1 MTDTPWKS
9 PYSPDPKDGNPDAG
23 SEPSD
28 AAQGSSS
35 SDEKES
41 AWGASA
47 FDSSQSDS
55 WGGQWGS
62 GWGSSAFDS
71 PTEESAAESPIEAAE
86 TEQSTPDAFGQAS
99 EEAAQAEPSEP
110 DAFGQASEEA
120 AQAEPSEP
128 ETFGQASEEAAQAE
142 SSAPE
147 TFGQV
152 PEEATQDDQSAPDAF
167 GQAPEEASQA
177 EPSAPEAFGQ
187 APEEAAQDE
196 QSAPD
201 AFGQASE
208 EAAQAEPSAPDAFGQ
223 VSEEAAQA
231 EPSAPEAP
239 ESSHTPPRNPYD
251 SSANSGYYH
260 YSRGNMP
267 YTPYPS
273 GNDSSRQSGN
283 PHQQRGWNQP
293 PAGNPYTPPAGG
305 DVPPQQPASY
315 SPMGGPWETPV
326 PEKRR
331 MGTAQK
337 WFLGIIIVLAA
348 GMAVGF
354 FGNAIASAFFGNTDG
369 SSPLIPE
376 NPSSSSQSASS
387 SQAEATPS
395 PSPEASPGTGTGAA
409 IEIVDL
415 PEGEPLEAKEVYQK
429 VAPSV
434 VGIVATV
441 PSDSSD
447 GGSEEEATDQGSGII
462 ATSDGYIITNSH
474 VVNDSRSTK
483 VTVVTRDDVEY
494 DGVVVGYDRT
504 TDLAV
509 IKIDAEGLTPAEF
522 GDVGQMS
529 IGDTVL
535 AIGNPGGLDFAS
547 SMTRGII
554 SALDRRLESSS
565 ENGMTYIQTDAAI
578 NPGNSGG
585 ALVNTYGQV
594 IGINSSKLVAE
605 DYEGM
610 GFAIPVSRA
619 EQILNSLMNVG
630 YVEGR
635 TRLGITGRDLSEQEA
650 QFYDVP
656 MGFLILEID
665 EDSDITAAGGAVGDI
680 ICGVDG
686 QEVSNLSEI
695 SAVLLNYSPGDQI
708 TLTLYR
714 MSDSGQQSGSEF
726 DITITL
732 LEDKGETQSTG

>member
-9 PYSPDPKDGNPDAG
+9 PYSPDPKDGSPDAG
-23 SEPSD
+23 SEPSG
-28 AAQGSSS
+28 AAQGSPS

-47 FDSSQSDS
+47 FDSSKPDA
-55 WGGQWGS
+55 WGGQWGN

-71 PTEESAAESPIEAAE
+71 PTEENSTESPIEAAE
-86 TEQSTPDAFGQAS
+86 TEKSTPEVSGQAP
-99 EEAAQAEPSEP
+99 EEAAQAEQSAPE
-110 DAFGQASEEA
+110 AFDQAPEDT
-120 AQAEPSEP
+120 AQDNQSEP
-128 ETFGQASEEAAQAE
+128 ETFGQAPEEAAQAE
-142 SSAPE
+142 QSAPE
-147 TFGQV
+147 AFEQT
-152 PEEATQDDQSAPDAF
+152 PEEAAQDNQSAPEAF
-167 GQAPEEASQA
+167 DQAPEEAAQV
-177 EPSAPEAFGQ
+177 EQNAPEAFGQ
-187 APEEAAQDE
+187 APEEAPQAE
-196 QSAPD
+196 QSAP
-201 AFGQASE
+201 
-208 EAAQAEPSAPDAFGQ
+208 EAT
-223 VSEEAAQA
+223 
-231 EPSAPEAP
+231 

-267 YTPYPS
+267 YTP

-283 PHQQRGWNQP
+283 PYQQRGWNQP

-376 NPSSSSQSASS
+376 NPSSSSQSESS

-395 PSPEASPGTGTGAA
+395 PSPESSPSTGTGAA
-409 IEIVDL
+409 IEIMDL
-415 PEGEPLEAKEVYQK
+415 PDGEPLEAKEVYQK

-434 VGIVATV
+434 VGIVATA

-447 GGSEEEATDQGSGII
+447 GESEQEVTDQGSGII

-504 TDLAV
+504 TDLAI

-522 GDVGQMS
+522 GDVSQMS

-565 ENGMTYIQTDAAI
+565 ENVMTYIQTDAAI

>member
-9 PYSPDPKDGNPDAG
+9 PYSPDPKDGSPDAG
-23 SEPSD
+23 SEPSG
-28 AAQGSSS
+28 AAQGSPS

-47 FDSSQSDS
+47 FDSSKPDA
-55 WGGQWGS
+55 WGGQWGN

-71 PTEESAAESPIEAAE
+71 PTEENSTESPIEAAE
-86 TEQSTPDAFGQAS
+86 TEKSTPEVSGQAP
-99 EEAAQAEPSEP
+99 EEAAQAEQSAPE
-110 DAFGQASEEA
+110 AFDQAPEDT
-120 AQAEPSEP
+120 AQDNQSEP
-128 ETFGQASEEAAQAE
+128 ETFGQAPEEAAQAE
-142 SSAPE
+142 QSAPE
-147 TFGQV
+147 AFEQT
-152 PEEATQDDQSAPDAF
+152 PEEAAQDNQSTPEAF
-167 GQAPEEASQA
+167 DQAPEEAAQV
-177 EPSAPEAFGQ
+177 EQNAPEAFGQ
-187 APEEAAQDE
+187 APEEAPQAE
-196 QSAPD
+196 QSAP
-201 AFGQASE
+201 
-208 EAAQAEPSAPDAFGQ
+208 EAT
-223 VSEEAAQA
+223 
-231 EPSAPEAP
+231 

-251 SSANSGYYH
+251 FSANSGYYH

-267 YTPYPS
+267 YTP

-283 PHQQRGWNQP
+283 PYQQRGWNQP

-369 SSPLIPE
+369 SSPLISE
-376 NPSSSSQSASS
+376 NPSSSSQSESS

-395 PSPEASPGTGTGAA
+395 PSPESSPSTGTGAA
-409 IEIVDL
+409 IEIMDL
-415 PEGEPLEAKEVYQK
+415 PDGEPLEAKEVYQK

-434 VGIVATV
+434 VGIVATA

-447 GGSEEEATDQGSGII
+447 GESEQEVTDQGSGII

-504 TDLAV
+504 TDLAI

-665 EDSDITAAGGAVGDI
+665 EDSDITTAGGAVGDI

>member
-9 PYSPDPKDGNPDAG
+9 PYFPDPKDGNPDAG

-47 FDSSQSDS
+47 FDSSKSDA

-86 TEQSTPDAFGQAS
+86 TEQSTPEAFGQAPEETAQAEPSAPDAFGQVSEEAAQAEPSEPETFDQVSEETAQAEPSESDAFGQAS
-99 EEAAQAEPSEP
+99 EEAAQAEP
-110 DAFGQASEEA
+110 
-120 AQAEPSEP
+120 
-128 ETFGQASEEAAQAE
+128 
-142 SSAPE
+142 SAPE

-167 GQAPEEASQA
+167 GQAPEEAAQD
-177 EPSAPEAFGQ
+177 EQSAPEAFGQ
-187 APEEAAQDE
+187 APEEVAQDE
-196 QSAPD
+196 Q
-201 AFGQASE
+201 
-208 EAAQAEPSAPDAFGQ
+208 
-223 VSEEAAQA
+223 
-231 EPSAPEAP
+231 SAPEAP

-283 PHQQRGWNQP
+283 PYQQQGWNQP
-293 PAGNPYTPPAGG
+293 PAGNPYTPPTGG
-305 DVPPQQPASY
+305 DVPPQQPTSY

>member
-9 PYSPDPKDGNPDAG
+9 PYFPDPKDGNPDAG

-47 FDSSQSDS
+47 FDSSKSDA

-86 TEQSTPDAFGQAS
+86 TEQSTPEAS
-99 EEAAQAEPSEP
+99 
-110 DAFGQASEEA
+110 
-120 AQAEPSEP
+120 
-128 ETFGQASEEAAQAE
+128 
-142 SSAPE
+142 
-147 TFGQV
+147 GQV
-152 PEEATQDDQSAPDAF
+152 PEETA
-167 GQAPEEASQA
+167 QA
-177 EPSAPEAFGQ
+177 
-187 APEEAAQDE
+187 E

-208 EAAQAEPSAPDAFGQ
+208 EAAQAEPSESDAFGQVSEETAQAEPSEPETFGQ

-231 EPSAPEAP
+231 EPSAPEAFCQVSEEAP
-239 ESSHTPPRNPYD
+239 QAEPSAPEDFDQAPEEGAQTNQNEPEATESSHTPPRNPYD

-273 GNDSSRQSGN
+273 GNDSFRQSGN
-283 PHQQRGWNQP
+283 PYQQRGWNQP

-376 NPSSSSQSASS
+376 NPSSSSQSESS

-415 PEGEPLEAKEVYQK
+415 PDGEPLEAKEVYQK

-447 GGSEEEATDQGSGII
+447 GESEQEVTDQGSGII

-504 TDLAV
+504 DLAV

-522 GDVGQMS
+522 GDVSQMS

>member
-1 MTDTPWKS
+1 
-9 PYSPDPKDGNPDAG
+9 
-23 SEPSD
+23 
-28 AAQGSSS
+28 
-35 SDEKES
+35 
-41 AWGASA
+41 
-47 FDSSQSDS
+47 
-55 WGGQWGS
+55 
-62 GWGSSAFDS
+62 
-71 PTEESAAESPIEAAE
+71 
-86 TEQSTPDAFGQAS
+86 
-99 EEAAQAEPSEP
+99 
-110 DAFGQASEEA
+110 
-120 AQAEPSEP
+120 
-128 ETFGQASEEAAQAE
+128 
-142 SSAPE
+142 
-147 TFGQV
+147 
-152 PEEATQDDQSAPDAF
+152 
-167 GQAPEEASQA
+167 
-177 EPSAPEAFGQ
+177 
-187 APEEAAQDE
+187 
-196 QSAPD
+196 
-201 AFGQASE
+201 
-208 EAAQAEPSAPDAFGQ
+208 
-223 VSEEAAQA
+223 
-231 EPSAPEAP
+231 
-239 ESSHTPPRNPYD
+239 
-251 SSANSGYYH
+251 
-260 YSRGNMP
+260 MP
-267 YTPYPS
+267 YTP

-283 PHQQRGWNQP
+283 PYQQRGWNQP

-376 NPSSSSQSASS
+376 NPSSSSQSESS

-395 PSPEASPGTGTGAA
+395 PSPESSPSTGTGAA
-409 IEIVDL
+409 IEIMDL
-415 PEGEPLEAKEVYQK
+415 PDGEPLEAKEVYQK

-434 VGIVATV
+434 VGIVATA

-447 GGSEEEATDQGSGII
+447 GESEQEVTDQGSGII

-504 TDLAV
+504 TDLAI

-522 GDVGQMS
+522 GDVSQMS

-665 EDSDITAAGGAVGDI
+665 EDSDITTAGGAVGDI

-686 QEVSNLSEI
+686 REVSNLSEI

>member
-9 PYSPDPKDGNPDAG
+9 PYSPDPKDGSPDAG
-23 SEPSD
+23 SEPSG
-28 AAQGSSS
+28 AAQGSPS

-47 FDSSQSDS
+47 FDSSKPDA
-55 WGGQWGS
+55 WGGQWGN

-71 PTEESAAESPIEAAE
+71 PTEENSTESPIEAAE
-86 TEQSTPDAFGQAS
+86 TEKSTPEVSGQAP
-99 EEAAQAEPSEP
+99 EEAAQAEQSAPE
-110 DAFGQASEEA
+110 AFEQTPEEA
-120 AQAEPSEP
+120 AQDNQSEP
-128 ETFGQASEEAAQAE
+128 ET
-142 SSAPE
+142 
-147 TFGQV
+147 
-152 PEEATQDDQSAPDAF
+152 
-167 GQAPEEASQA
+167 
-177 EPSAPEAFGQ
+177 FGQ
-187 APEEAAQDE
+187 APEEAAQAE
-196 QSAPD
+196 QSAPE
-201 AFGQASE
+201 AFERTPE
-208 EAAQAEPSAPDAFGQ
+208 EAAQDNQSAPEAFDQAPEEAVQAEQNAPEAFERTPEEGAQTNQNEPETFGQ
-223 VSEEAAQA
+223 APEEAPQA
-231 EPSAPEAP
+231 EQSAPEAP

-267 YTPYPS
+267 YTPYIS

-283 PHQQRGWNQP
+283 PYQQQGWNQP

-504 TDLAV
+504 TDLAI

-665 EDSDITAAGGAVGDI
+665 EDSDITTAGGAVGDI

>member
-9 PYSPDPKDGNPDAG
+9 PYSPDPKDGSPDAG
-23 SEPSD
+23 SEPSG
-28 AAQGSSS
+28 AAQGSPS

-47 FDSSQSDS
+47 FDSSKPDA
-55 WGGQWGS
+55 WGGQWGN

-71 PTEESAAESPIEAAE
+71 PTEENSTESPIEAAE
-86 TEQSTPDAFGQAS
+86 TEKSTPEVSGQAP
-99 EEAAQAEPSEP
+99 EEAAQDNQSAPE
-110 DAFGQASEEA
+110 AFDQAPEDT
-120 AQAEPSEP
+120 AQDNQSEP
-128 ETFGQASEEAAQAE
+128 ETFGQAPEEAAQAE
-142 SSAPE
+142 QSAPE
-147 TFGQV
+147 AFEQT
-152 PEEATQDDQSAPDAF
+152 PEEAAQDNQSTPEAF
-167 GQAPEEASQA
+167 DQAPEEAAQV
-177 EPSAPEAFGQ
+177 EQNAPEAFGQ
-187 APEEAAQDE
+187 APEEAPQAE
-196 QSAPD
+196 QSAP
-201 AFGQASE
+201 
-208 EAAQAEPSAPDAFGQ
+208 EAT
-223 VSEEAAQA
+223 
-231 EPSAPEAP
+231 

-267 YTPYPS
+267 YTP
-273 GNDSSRQSGN
+273 GNDFPRRSGN
-283 PHQQRGWNQP
+283 PYQQQGWNQP

-369 SSPLIPE
+369 SSPLISE
-376 NPSSSSQSASS
+376 NPSSSSQSESS

-395 PSPEASPGTGTGAA
+395 PSPESSPSTGTGAA
-409 IEIVDL
+409 IEIMDL
-415 PEGEPLEAKEVYQK
+415 PDGEPLEAKEVYQK

-434 VGIVATV
+434 VGIVATA

-447 GGSEEEATDQGSGII
+447 GESEQEVTDQGSGII

-504 TDLAV
+504 TDLAI

-665 EDSDITAAGGAVGDI
+665 EDSDITTAGGAVGDI

>member
-9 PYSPDPKDGNPDAG
+9 PYFPDPKDGNPDAG

-47 FDSSQSDS
+47 FDSSKSDA

-86 TEQSTPDAFGQAS
+86 TEQSTPEAFGQAPEETAQAEPSAPDAFGQVSEEAAQAEPSEPETFDQVSEETAQAEPSESDAFGQAS
-99 EEAAQAEPSEP
+99 EEAAQAEP
-110 DAFGQASEEA
+110 
-120 AQAEPSEP
+120 
-128 ETFGQASEEAAQAE
+128 
-142 SSAPE
+142 SAPE

-167 GQAPEEASQA
+167 GQAPEEAAQD
-177 EPSAPEAFGQ
+177 EQSAPEAFGQ
-187 APEEAAQDE
+187 APEEVAQDE
-196 QSAPD
+196 Q
-201 AFGQASE
+201 
-208 EAAQAEPSAPDAFGQ
+208 
-223 VSEEAAQA
+223 
-231 EPSAPEAP
+231 SAPEAP

-267 YTPYPS
+267 YTP

-283 PHQQRGWNQP
+283 PYQQRGWNQP